1 VKGTYSWKYEE
12 EDLDITGTVDFC
24 LTPGDPGCRTFRNG
38 DPGYPPDPPE
48 IALYDATIMNFV
60 VGEEIIELTKSQQK
74 TLGKYFV
81 DKIADEICY
90 GIQEIN
96 LDLL

>member
-1 VKGTYSWKYEE
+1 MRGTYNWEYEE
-12 EDLDITGTVDFC
+12 DGLNIEGTVEYC

-48 IALYDATIMNFV
+48 IELYDAIITSFIVM
-60 VGEEIIELTKSQQK
+60 GEVFEFTEDQRK

-81 DKIADEICY
+81 NKIDGDICY
-90 GIQEIN
+90 AIQEIN
-96 LDLL
+96 VDL